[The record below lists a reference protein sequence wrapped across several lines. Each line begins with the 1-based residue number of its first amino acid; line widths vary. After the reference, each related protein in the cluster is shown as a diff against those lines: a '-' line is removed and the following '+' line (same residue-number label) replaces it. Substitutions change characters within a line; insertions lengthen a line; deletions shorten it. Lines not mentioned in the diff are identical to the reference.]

1 MNFSLLL
8 SFVSRQKKERCNTN
22 VTCMTSPCNLKPRP
36 LHPEIT
42 YTTFFMETI
51 YLCIIIFLFVLA
63 VFDLIV
69 GVSNDAVN
77 FLNSAVGAKA
87 ASFKTILFIA
97 GIGIFIGASLSNG
110 MMDIAR
116 HGIYQPEH
124 FYFAEIMCI
133 LLAVMLTDVV
143 LLDVFNSMGM
153 PTSTTVSLVF
163 ELLGGTFALSLI
175 KVNNDATLAL
185 GDLINT
191 DKALSVIMAIFVS
204 VAIAFFFGMLVQWL
218 ARIVFT
224 FNYTKNIKYSIGL
237 FGGIAATSIIY
248 FMLIK
253 GLKDS
258 SFMTPENKQWI
269 QDNTLLLIA
278 SFFVFFTALM
288 QVLHWLKV
296 NVFKVVVLM
305 GTFALALA
313 FAGNDLV
320 NFIGVPLAGYS
331 SFIDYTT
338 NGAGASPD
346 SFLMTS
352 LLGPAKTPWYFL
364 IGAGA
369 IMVYALC
376 TSKKAHNVIKT
387 SVDLSRQDEG
397 EESFGSTPIARTLVR
412 FSMTIA
418 NGLSKVMPESGKR
431 WIETRF
437 QKDEAIIADGAAFD
451 LVRASINLVLA
462 GLLIA
467 LGTSLK
473 LPLSTTYVPF
483 MVAMGTSLADRA
495 WGRDSAVFRITGVL
509 SVIGG
514 WFITAGAA
522 FTICFFVTFV
532 IHFGGTIAII
542 ALIGLAVFML
552 IRSQVMYKKRKE
564 KEKGNATIKQL
575 MQSTDN
581 MEILELLRKHTRE
594 ELGKI
599 LEFTEDNFERTVTA
613 FLHENLRGLRRAMG
627 SVKFEKQLIK
637 QMKRT
642 GTLAMCRLDNN
653 TVLEKGLY
661 YYQGNDFASEL
672 VYSVGRLCE
681 PCLEH
686 IDNNFKPL
694 DTIQK
699 GEFADVT
706 EDIVY
711 LLQVCRHK
719 LENNNYNNFE
729 EDIHKANDL
738 NGQLAHLKREELQR
752 IQSQSGS
759 IKVSMV
765 YLTMIQEAQN
775 IVTYSI
781 NLMKVSRK
789 FQAEE

>member
-1 MNFSLLL
+1 
-8 SFVSRQKKERCNTN
+8 
-22 VTCMTSPCNLKPRP
+22 
-36 LHPEIT
+36 
-42 YTTFFMETI
+42 METI

-175 KVNNDATLAL
+175 KVHNSDTLGL

-204 VAIAFFFGMLVQWL
+204 VAIAFFFGMLVQWI
-218 ARIVFT
+218 ARVIFT
-224 FNYTKNIKYSIGL
+224 FNYKKKMKYSIAL

-258 SFMTPENKQWI
+258 SFMTPDNKLWI
-269 QDNTLLLIA
+269 QENTWLLIA
-278 SFFVFFTALM
+278 TFFVFFTILM
-288 QVLHWLKV
+288 QVLHWLKI

-320 NFIGVPLAGYS
+320 NFIGVPLAGFS
-331 SFIDYTT
+331 SFIDYTA
-338 NGAGASPD
+338 NGAGNANG
-346 SFLMTS
+346 FLMTS

-369 IMVYALC
+369 VMVYALC
-376 TSKKAHNVIKT
+376 TSKKAHAVIKT

-397 EESFGSTPIARTLVR
+397 EETFGSTPIARTVVR
-412 FSMTIA
+412 ISMTLA
-418 NGLSKVMPESGKR
+418 NSISRIMPSGTKD
-431 WIETRF
+431 WFNSRF
-437 QKDEAIIADGAAFD
+437 RKDEAIIADGAAFD
-451 LVRASINLVLA
+451 LVRASVNLVLA

-473 LPLSTTYVPF
+473 LPLSTTYVTF

-495 WGRDSAVFRITGVL
+495 WGRDSAVYRITGVL

-522 FTICFFVTFV
+522 FTICFFVALV
-532 IHFGGTIAII
+532 LHYGGNISII
-542 ALIGLAVFML
+542 ALIALAVFIL
-552 IRSQVMYKKRKE
+552 IRSQVMYKKRKA
-564 KEKGNATIKQL
+564 KAQGNETLKQL
-575 MQSTDN
+575 MQTSN
-581 MEILELLRKHTRE
+581 SEEALQLMRQHTRE
-594 ELGKI
+594 ELSKV
-599 LEFTEDNFERTVTA
+599 LEYAETNFELTVTS

-627 SVKFEKQLIK
+627 STKFEKQLIK

-642 GTLAMCRLDNN
+642 GTVAMCRLDNN

-672 VYSVGRLCE
+672 VYSISRLCE

-686 IDNNFKPL
+686 IDNNFNPL
-694 DTIQK
+694 DAIQK
-699 GEFADVT
+699 GEFSDAA
-706 EDIVY
+706 EDITY
-711 LLQVCRHK
+711 LIQQCRKK
-719 LENNNYNNFE
+719 LENNEYSNLE
-729 EDIHKANDL
+729 EEVRRANDL
-738 NGQLAHLKREELQR
+738 NGQLSLLKRKELQR
-752 IQSQSGS
+752 IQSQPGS
-759 IKVSMV
+759 IRVSMV
-765 YLTMIQEAQN
+765 YLTMVQEAQN
-775 IVTYSI
+775 VVTYTI

-789 FQAEE
+789 FQMENEMP

>member
-1 MNFSLLL
+1 
-8 SFVSRQKKERCNTN
+8 
-22 VTCMTSPCNLKPRP
+22 
-36 LHPEIT
+36 
-42 YTTFFMETI
+42 METI
-51 YLCIIIFLFVLA
+51 YLGIVIFLFILA
-63 VFDLIV
+63 IFDLVV

-77 FLNSAVGAKA
+77 FLNSAIGAKA
-87 ASFKTILFIA
+87 ASFKTIIFIA
-97 GIGIFIGASLSNG
+97 GIGVFIGAALSNG

-116 HGIYQPEH
+116 HGIYQPQH
-124 FYFAEIMCI
+124 FYFAEVMTI

-143 LLDVFNSMGM
+143 LLDVFNTMGM
-153 PTSTTVSLVF
+153 PTSTTVSMVF
-163 ELLGGTFALSLI
+163 ELLGGTFALALI
-175 KVNNDATLAL
+175 KVYGSNGDLGL

-224 FNYTKNIKYSIGL
+224 FNYKKHMKYSIGI

-258 SFMTPENKQWI
+258 SFMTPEYNHWI
-269 QDNTLLLIA
+269 QAHTVELVGA
-278 SFFVFFTALM
+278 FFVFFTVLM
-288 QVLHWLKV
+288 QILHICKV

-331 SFIDYTT
+331 SFLDYTA
-338 NGAGASPD
+338 NGQAAGPD
-346 SFLMTS
+346 GFLMTS
-352 LLGPAKTPWYFL
+352 LLGSAQTPWYFL
-364 IGAGA
+364 LGSGAV
-369 IMVYALC
+369 MVIALA

-397 EESFGSTPIARTLVR
+397 EGGISRIT
-412 FSMTIA
+412 
-418 NGLSKVMPESGKR
+418 PESTKQ

-437 QKDEAIIADGAAFD
+437 RKDEAIIADGAAFD
-451 LVRASINLVLA
+451 MVRASVNLVLA

-473 LPLSTTYVPF
+473 LPLSTTYVTF
-483 MVAMGTSLADRA
+483 MVAMGSSLADRA

-522 FTICFFVTFV
+522 FTFCFFVALF
-532 IHFGGTIAII
+532 IHYGGTIGII
-542 ALIGLAVFML
+542 LLIAVAVFL
-552 IRSQVMYKKRKE
+552 LVRSQVMFKKRKA
-564 KEKGNATIKQL
+564 KEQTNETLKQL
-575 MQSTDN
+575 LSSSDN
-581 MEILELLRKHTRE
+581 AEVLRLLQVHTRE
-594 ELGKI
+594 ELSKV
-599 LEFTEDNFERTVTA
+599 LAFTEENFERISTS
-613 FLHENLRGLRRAMG
+613 FLHENLRGLRRSMG

-642 GTLAMCRLDNN
+642 GTLAMSHLDNN
-653 TVLEKGLY
+653 TILEKGLY

-672 VYSVGRLCE
+672 VYSIGRFCE

-686 IDNNFKPL
+686 VDNNFKPL
-694 DTIQK
+694 DAIQK
-699 GEFADVT
+699 GEFADIT
-706 EDIVY
+706 QDITS
-711 LLQVCRHK
+711 LLKDTRNRI
-719 LENNNYNNFE
+719 ENNNYAE
-729 EDIHKANDL
+729 MELDIRKANEL
-738 NGQLAHLKREELQR
+738 NGQLSHLKRQELQR
-752 IQSQSGS
+752 IQSHTGS

-765 YLTMIQEAQN
+765 YLTMVQEAQN
-775 IVTYSI
+775 VVTYAN
-781 NLMKVSRK
+781 NLLKVSRK
-789 FQAEE
+789 FQAEEEQI

>member
-1 MNFSLLL
+1 
-8 SFVSRQKKERCNTN
+8 
-22 VTCMTSPCNLKPRP
+22 
-36 LHPEIT
+36 
-42 YTTFFMETI
+42 METI
-51 YLCIIIFLFVLA
+51 YLCIVIFLFVLA

-87 ASFKTILFIA
+87 ASFKTMLFIA
-97 GIGIFIGASLSNG
+97 GVGVFIGVAMSNG

-116 HGIYQPEH
+116 HGIYQPQH

-143 LLDVFNSMGM
+143 LLDVFNTMGM
-153 PTSTTVSLVF
+153 PTSTTVSMVF
-163 ELLGGTFALSLI
+163 ELLGGTFALALI
-175 KVNNDATLAL
+175 KAHSNDAIGL

-191 DKALSVIMAIFVS
+191 DKALSVIMGIFLS

-218 ARIVFT
+218 ARVIFT
-224 FNYTKNIKYSIGL
+224 FNYTKKMKYSIGI

-258 SFMTPENKQWI
+258 SFMTADNKHWI
-269 QDNTLLLIA
+269 QDNTVMLI
-278 SFFVFFTALM
+278 SCFFVFFTILM
-288 QVLHWLKV
+288 QVLHWLQV
-296 NVFKVVVLM
+296 NVFKIVVLM

-338 NGAGASPD
+338 NGAGTGPD
-346 SFLMTS
+346 GFLMTS

-364 IGAGA
+364 FGAGA

-397 EESFGSTPIARTLVR
+397 EENFGSTPIARTLVR
-412 FSMTIA
+412 FSLTLS
-418 NGLSKVMPESGKR
+418 NGISKIMPESSKR
-431 WIETRF
+431 WLDTRF
-437 QKDEAIIADGAAFD
+437 RKDEAIIADGGAFD
-451 LVRASINLVLA
+451 LVRASVNLVLA

-473 LPLSTTYVPF
+473 LPLSTTYVTF

-495 WGRDSAVFRITGVL
+495 WGRDTAVFRITGVL

-522 FTICFFVTFV
+522 FTICFFVALV
-532 IHFGGTIAII
+532 INYGGTVAII
-542 ALIGLAVFML
+542 ALIGLAVFSL
-552 IRSQVMYKKRKE
+552 IRSQVMYKKRKA
-564 KEKGNATIKQL
+564 KEKGNETIKQL
-575 MQSTDN
+575 MQSSN
-581 MEILELLRKHTRE
+581 NEEILDLLRKHTRE
-594 ELGKI
+594 ELVKI
-599 LEFTEDNFERTVTA
+599 LAFTEENLERTVTA
-613 FLHENLRGLRRAMG
+613 FLHENLRGLRRSMG

-672 VYSVGRLCE
+672 VYSIGRLCE

-694 DTIQK
+694 DAIQK
-699 GEFADVT
+699 GEFSDVT
-706 EDIVY
+706 EDIIY
-711 LLQVCRHK
+711 LLQICRHK
-719 LENNNYNNFE
+719 METNDYESFENE
-729 EDIHKANDL
+729 LRKANDL
-738 NGQLAHLKREELQR
+738 NGQLSHLKREELQR
-752 IQSQSGS
+752 IQSQTGS

-765 YLTMIQEAQN
+765 YLTMIQEVQN
-775 IVTYSI
+775 VVTYTI

-789 FQAEE
+789 FQLTE

>member
-1 MNFSLLL
+1 
-8 SFVSRQKKERCNTN
+8 
-22 VTCMTSPCNLKPRP
+22 
-36 LHPEIT
+36 
-42 YTTFFMETI
+42 METI
-51 YLCIIIFLFVLA
+51 YLGIVLFLFVLA
-63 VFDLIV
+63 IFDLVV

-77 FLNSAVGAKA
+77 FLNSAIGAKA
-87 ASFKTILFIA
+87 ASFKTIIFIA
-97 GIGIFIGASLSNG
+97 GVGVFIGAALSNG

-116 HGIYQPEH
+116 HGIYQPQH

-143 LLDVFNSMGM
+143 LLDVFNTMGM
-153 PTSTTVSLVF
+153 PTSTTVSMVF

-175 KVNNDATLAL
+175 KVYSSEGTLGL

-218 ARIVFT
+218 ARIIFT
-224 FNYTKNIKYSIGL
+224 FNYKKHMKYSIGI
-237 FGGIAATSIIY
+237 FGGIATTSIIY

-258 SFMTPENKQWI
+258 SFMTAEYKNWI
-269 QDNTLLLIA
+269 HDNTLMLVGA
-278 SFFVFFTALM
+278 FFVFFTILM
-288 QVLHWLKV
+288 QILHICKV
-296 NVFKVVVLM
+296 NVFKVIVLL

-331 SFIDYTT
+331 SFMDYTA
-338 NGAGASPD
+338 NGQAAGAD
-346 SFLMTS
+346 GYLMTS

-364 IGAGA
+364 FGSGAV
-369 IMVYALC
+369 MVIALA

-397 EESFGSTPIARTLVR
+397 EENFGSTPIARTLVR
-412 FSMTIA
+412 FSLTLA
-418 NGLSKVMPESGKR
+418 NGISKITPEGTKR
-431 WIETRF
+431 WIDNRF
-437 QKDEAIIADGAAFD
+437 RKDEAIIADGAAFD
-451 LVRASINLVLA
+451 MVRASVNLVLA

-473 LPLSTTYVPF
+473 LPLSTTYVTF
-483 MVAMGTSLADRA
+483 MVAMGSSLADRA

-522 FTICFFVTFV
+522 FTFCFFVTLF
-532 IHFGGTIAII
+532 IHYGGTVAII
-542 ALIGLAVFML
+542 LLIGVAVFLL
-552 IRSQVMYKKRKE
+552 IRSQVMFKKRKA
-564 KEKGNATIKQL
+564 KEKKDETLKQL
-575 MQSTDN
+575 LSSSDN
-581 MEILELLRKHTRE
+581 AEILRLLQTHTRE

-599 LEFTEDNFERTVTA
+599 LAFTEENFERISTS
-613 FLHENLRGLRRAMG
+613 FLHENLRGLRRSMG

-642 GTLAMCRLDNN
+642 GTLAMSHLDNN
-653 TVLEKGLY
+653 TILEKGLY

-686 IDNNFKPL
+686 VDNNFKPL
-694 DTIQK
+694 DAIQK

-706 EDIVY
+706 EGITY
-711 LLQVCRHK
+711 LLQVCRSRI
-719 LENNNYNNFE
+719 ENNNYDDMDT
-729 EDIHKANDL
+729 DIRKANEL

-752 IQSQSGS
+752 IQSHTGS

-765 YLTMIQEAQN
+765 YLTMVQEAQN
-775 IVTYSI
+775 VVTYTS
-781 NLMKVSRK
+781 NLLKVSRK

>member
-1 MNFSLLL
+1 
-8 SFVSRQKKERCNTN
+8 
-22 VTCMTSPCNLKPRP
+22 
-36 LHPEIT
+36 
-42 YTTFFMETI
+42 METI
-51 YLCIIIFLFVLA
+51 YLGIVLFLFVLA
-63 VFDLIV
+63 IFDLVV

-77 FLNSAVGAKA
+77 FLNSAIGAKA
-87 ASFKTILFIA
+87 ASFKTIIFIA
-97 GIGIFIGASLSNG
+97 GVGVFIGAALSNG

-116 HGIYQPEH
+116 HGIYQPQH

-143 LLDVFNSMGM
+143 LLDVFNTMGM
-153 PTSTTVSLVF
+153 PTSTTVSMVF

-175 KVNNDATLAL
+175 KVYSSEGTLGL

-218 ARIVFT
+218 ARIIFT
-224 FNYTKNIKYSIGL
+224 FNYKKHMKYSIGI
-237 FGGIAATSIIY
+237 FGGIATTSIIY

-258 SFMTPENKQWI
+258 SFMTAEYKNWI
-269 QDNTLLLIA
+269 HDNTLMLVGA
-278 SFFVFFTALM
+278 FFVFFTILM
-288 QVLHWLKV
+288 QILHICKV
-296 NVFKVVVLM
+296 NVFKVIVLL

-331 SFIDYTT
+331 SFMDYTA
-338 NGAGASPD
+338 NGQAAGAD
-346 SFLMTS
+346 GYLMTS

-364 IGAGA
+364 FGSGAV
-369 IMVYALC
+369 MVIALA

-397 EESFGSTPIARTLVR
+397 EENFGSTPIARTLVR
-412 FSMTIA
+412 FSLTLA
-418 NGLSKVMPESGKR
+418 NGISKITPEGTKR
-431 WIETRF
+431 WIDNRF
-437 QKDEAIIADGAAFD
+437 RKDEAIIADGAAFD
-451 LVRASINLVLA
+451 MVRASVNLVLA

-473 LPLSTTYVPF
+473 LPLSTTYVTF
-483 MVAMGTSLADRA
+483 MVAMGSSLADRA

-522 FTICFFVTFV
+522 FTFCFFVTLF
-532 IHFGGTIAII
+532 IHYGGTVAII
-542 ALIGLAVFML
+542 LLIGVAVFLL
-552 IRSQVMYKKRKE
+552 IRSQIMFKKRKA
-564 KEKGNATIKQL
+564 KEKKDETLKQL
-575 MQSTDN
+575 LSSSDN
-581 MEILELLRKHTRE
+581 AEILRLLQTHTRE

-599 LEFTEDNFERTVTA
+599 LAFTEENFERISTS
-613 FLHENLRGLRRAMG
+613 FLHENLRGLRRSMG

-642 GTLAMCRLDNN
+642 GTLAMSHLDNN
-653 TVLEKGLY
+653 TILEKGLY

-686 IDNNFKPL
+686 VDNNFKPL
-694 DTIQK
+694 DAIQK

-706 EDIVY
+706 EGITY
-711 LLQVCRHK
+711 LLQVCRSRI
-719 LENNNYNNFE
+719 ENNNYDDMDT
-729 EDIHKANDL
+729 DIRKANEL

-752 IQSQSGS
+752 IQSHTGS

-765 YLTMIQEAQN
+765 YLTMVQEAQN
-775 IVTYSI
+775 VVTYAS
-781 NLMKVSRK
+781 NLLKVSRK

>member
-1 MNFSLLL
+1 
-8 SFVSRQKKERCNTN
+8 
-22 VTCMTSPCNLKPRP
+22 
-36 LHPEIT
+36 
-42 YTTFFMETI
+42 METI

-163 ELLGGTFALSLI
+163 ELLGGTFALALI
-175 KVNNDATLAL
+175 KVHNSDTLAL

-218 ARIVFT
+218 ARVIFT
-224 FNYTKNIKYSIGL
+224 FNYTKKMKYSIAL
-237 FGGIAATSIIY
+237 FGGIAATAIIY

-258 SFMTPENKQWI
+258 SFMTSENKHWI
-269 QDNTLLLIA
+269 QDNTLMLITV
-278 SFFVFFTALM
+278 FFVFFTVLM
-288 QVLHWLKV
+288 QILHWMKI

-320 NFIGVPLAGYS
+320 NFIGVPLAGFS
-331 SFIDYTT
+331 SFLDYTA
-338 NGAGASPD
+338 NGEGNPNG
-346 SFLMTS
+346 FLMTS

-369 IMVYALC
+369 VMVYALC
-376 TSKKAHNVIKT
+376 TSKKAHAVIKT

-397 EESFGSTPIARTLVR
+397 EEAFGSTPIARTVVR
-412 FSMTIA
+412 ISMTLA
-418 NGLSKVMPESGKR
+418 NGISRIMPDGSKKWLDS
-431 WIETRF
+431 RF
-437 QKDEAIIADGAAFD
+437 RKDEAIIADGAAFD
-451 LVRASINLVLA
+451 LVRASVNLVLA

-473 LPLSTTYVPF
+473 LPLSTTYVTF

-495 WGRDSAVFRITGVL
+495 WGRDSAVYRITGVL

-522 FTICFFVTFV
+522 FTICFFVAMV
-532 IHFGGTIAII
+532 IHFGGSIAII
-542 ALIGLAVFML
+542 ALIGLAAFTL
-552 IRSQVMYKKRKE
+552 IRSQLMYKKKKE
-564 KEKGNATIKQL
+564 KEKGNETLKQL
-575 MQSTDN
+575 MQATSSH
-581 MEILELLRKHTRE
+581 EALELMRKHTRE
-594 ELGKI
+594 ELSKV
-599 LEFTEDNFERTVTA
+599 LEYAEQNFELTVTS

-627 SVKFEKQLIK
+627 STKFEKQLIK

-642 GTLAMCRLDNN
+642 GTVAMCKLDNH

-672 VYSVGRLCE
+672 VYSISRLCE

-686 IDNNFKPL
+686 IDNNFNPL
-694 DTIQK
+694 DAIQK
-699 GEFADVT
+699 GEFGDVA
-706 EDIVY
+706 EDITY
-711 LLQVCRHK
+711 LIQQCRQK
-719 LENNNYNNFE
+719 LEGNNYSNLE
-729 EDIHKANDL
+729 EDLHRANDL
-738 NGQLAHLKREELQR
+738 NSQLSHLKRQELQR
-752 IQSQSGS
+752 IQSQTGS

-775 IVTYSI
+775 VVTYTI

-789 FQAEE
+789 FQIETDI

>member
-1 MNFSLLL
+1 
-8 SFVSRQKKERCNTN
+8 
-22 VTCMTSPCNLKPRP
+22 
-36 LHPEIT
+36 
-42 YTTFFMETI
+42 METI

-97 GIGIFIGASLSNG
+97 GVGIFIGASLSNG

-143 LLDVFNSMGM
+143 LLDV
-153 PTSTTVSLVF
+153 VF
-163 ELLGGTFALSLI
+163 ELLGGTFALALI
-175 KVNNDATLAL
+175 KVHNSDTLAL

-204 VAIAFFFGMLVQWL
+204 VAIAFFFGMLVQWI
-218 ARIVFT
+218 ARVIFT
-224 FNYTKNIKYSIGL
+224 FNYTKKMKYSIAL

-258 SFMTPENKQWI
+258 SFMTPENKHWI
-269 QDNTLLLIA
+269 QDNTLLLITV
-278 SFFVFFTALM
+278 FFVFFTLLM

-320 NFIGVPLAGYS
+320 NFIGVPLAGFS
-331 SFIDYTT
+331 SFIDYTA
-338 NGAGASPD
+338 NGSGNPD
-346 SFLMTS
+346 NFLMTS

-376 TSKKAHNVIKT
+376 TSKKAHAVIKT

-397 EESFGSTPIARTLVR
+397 EETFGSTPIARTIVR
-412 FSMTIA
+412 FSMALA
-418 NGLSKVMPESGKR
+418 NGISRITPNSTKKWLD
-431 WIETRF
+431 TRF
-437 QKDEAIIADGAAFD
+437 RKDEAIIADGAAFD
-451 LVRASINLVLA
+451 LVRASVNLVLA

-473 LPLSTTYVPF
+473 LPLSTTYVTF

-495 WGRDSAVFRITGVL
+495 WGRDSAVYRITGVL

-522 FTICFFVTFV
+522 FTFCFFVALV
-532 IHFGGTIAII
+532 LHYGGNISII
-542 ALIGLAVFML
+542 VLIGIAVFIL
-552 IRSQVMYKKRKE
+552 IRSQVMYKKRKA
-564 KEKGNATIKQL
+564 KEQGNETLKQL
-575 MQSTDN
+575 MQTTDSEEALQL
-581 MEILELLRKHTRE
+581 MRKHTRE
-594 ELGKI
+594 ELGKV
-599 LEFTEDNFERTVTA
+599 LEYAETNFELTVTS

-627 SVKFEKQLIK
+627 STKFEKQLVK

-642 GTLAMCRLDNN
+642 GTVAMCRLDNN

-672 VYSVGRLCE
+672 VYSISRLCE

-686 IDNNFKPL
+686 IDNNFNPL
-694 DTIQK
+694 DAIQK
-699 GEFADVT
+699 GEFSDAA
-706 EDIVY
+706 EDITY
-711 LLQVCRHK
+711 LIQQCRRK
-719 LENNNYNNFE
+719 LENNDYNNME
-729 EDIHKANDL
+729 EEIRRANDL
-738 NGQLAHLKREELQR
+738 NGQLSLLKRKELQR

-759 IKVSMV
+759 IRVSMV
-765 YLTMIQEAQN
+765 YLTMVQEAQN
-775 IVTYSI
+775 VVTYTI

-789 FQAEE
+789 FQIETD